1 MTPEFGRVVA
11 LALQWLLLVGYA
23 VVTVAALVGG
33 RHAPGRRVAAAVLF
47 ISLPHAVYYALFLI
61 WPGVLGPGGTMLFSI
76 ALRYQPLFVA
86 ALLLALAR
94 RGKWKL

>member
-1 MTPEFGRVVA
+1 MMTTAALA

-33 RHAPGRRVAAAVLF
+33 RRPPGRRVAAAVLF
-47 ISLPHAVYYALFLI
+47 IAVPHTVYYAMFLI
-61 WPGVLGPGGTMLFSI
+61 WPGVLWPMGTMLFSI
-76 ALRYQPLFVA
+76 ALRFQPLFVA
-86 ALLLALAR
+86 ALLLALAK

>member
-1 MTPEFGRVVA
+1 MMTTAALA

-33 RHAPGRRVAAAVLF
+33 RRPPGRRVAAAVLF
-47 ISLPHAVYYALFLI
+47 IAVPHAVYYAMFLI
-61 WPGVLGPGGTMLFSI
+61 WPGVLWPMGTMLFSI

-86 ALLLALAR
+86 ALMLALAR